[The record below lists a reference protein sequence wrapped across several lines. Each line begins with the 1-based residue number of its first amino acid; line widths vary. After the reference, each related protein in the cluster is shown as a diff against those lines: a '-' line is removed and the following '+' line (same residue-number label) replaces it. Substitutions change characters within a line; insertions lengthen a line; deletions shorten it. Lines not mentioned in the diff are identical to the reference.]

1 MQFSSMNTLQINLEI
16 PDVTNYTNIE
26 LVSKIRSYIESL
38 LGSPI
43 VVSEVRT
50 RPNHQTKSDA
60 ELAQLLQDEI
70 CFDQRPFTELV
81 SE

>member
-1 MQFSSMNTLQINLEI
+1 MNTLQINLEI
-16 PDVTNYTNIE
+16 PDTINYTNIE

-38 LGSPI
+38 LDCPI

-50 RPNHQTKSDA
+50 YPNHQTKSDA

-70 CFDQRPFTELV
+70 SFDQRPHAESRTE
-81 SE
+81 

>member
-1 MQFSSMNTLQINLEI
+1 MKILQINLGI
-16 PDVTNYTNIE
+16 PNATNYTNIE

-43 VVSEVRT
+43 EVSGVRT
-50 RPNHQTKSDA
+50 RPDRQTKSDA

-70 CFDQRPFTELV
+70 SFDQSPHAELRA
-81 SE
+81 E

>member
-1 MQFSSMNTLQINLEI
+1 MNTLQSNLEI
-16 PDVTNYTNIE
+16 PDTADYTNIK
-26 LVSKIRSYIESL
+26 LVSKIRSYIENL

-43 VVSEVRT
+43 VVREVRT
-50 RPNHQTKSDA
+50 RPNRQTKSDA

-70 CFDQRPFTELV
+70 SFDQRPLTELV

>member
-1 MQFSSMNTLQINLEI
+1 MKILQINLGI
-16 PDVTNYTNIE
+16 PNATNYTNIE
-26 LVSKIRSYIESL
+26 LVSKIRSYIENL

-43 VVSEVRT
+43 VVREVRT
-50 RPNHQTKSDA
+50 RPNYQAKSDA

-70 CFDQRPFTELV
+70 SFDQRLHSGLV